1 MHLKTHFKFLF
12 NSSKISTSSA
22 HILFFLNTRLHCD
35 STKIGITPFGSTKM
49 EIQNSQ
55 NSIQIWTNALAFRS
69 WVTDARDP
77 QNRRARMSSAPKQG
91 TDAALCCSAE
101 ASPAVRFS
109 GDEEGTSVYAS
120 TSRADWPPKPRLYRP
135 LGASAM
141 ATAARPW
148 RPTELRR
155 TPALNARPKC
165 A

>member
-1 MHLKTHFKFLF
+1 MFQDPILF
-12 NSSKISTSSA
+12 NQNFPLSA

-35 STKIGITPFGSTKM
+35 STKIRITPFGSTKM
-49 EIQNSQ
+49 EIQNSK

-77 QNRRARMSSAPKQG
+77 QNRRARMSLAPKQG
-91 TDAALCCSAE
+91 SDAALRCSAE

-120 TSRADWPPKPRLYRP
+120 TSHDDWPPKPRLYRP

-148 RPTELRR
+148 HTAVLQW
-155 TPALNARPKC
+155 TSALDA
-165 A
+165 